1 MFQTIVPDMILMG
14 IIKSAYSTHL
24 YVSLPGRL
32 VGKVPITNI
41 SKAYSNFLQT
51 VVDTQDLT
59 SVRISFLQLT

>member
-1 MFQTIVPDMILMG
+1 MG

-41 SKAYSNFLQT
+41 SKAYSNFLQ
-51 VVDTQDLT
+51 VVLETQDLT
-59 SVRISFLQLT
+59 TVRISATTSTKSLN